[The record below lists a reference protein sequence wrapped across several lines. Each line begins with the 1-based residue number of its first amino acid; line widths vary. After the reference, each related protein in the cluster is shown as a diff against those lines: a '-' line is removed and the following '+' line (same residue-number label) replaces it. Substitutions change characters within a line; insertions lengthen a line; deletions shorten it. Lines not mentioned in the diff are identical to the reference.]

1 MQLALLEISN
11 FRGVKTGCVSFD
23 RHAVLVG
30 PNNCGKTTVIEA
42 LALLFGRD
50 RLVRSLTEH
59 DFFGGNPKPQDRI
72 KLIAT
77 VSGFENNDFT
87 AYPNWFG
94 ESRGVPKWLDLKNGT
109 VHPTQGDASWP
120 LVSQIAFAARF
131 DKDSLEI
138 ETARYFYDDDE
149 APDVFEQGSWTAVP
163 ASLIRE
169 VGLFL
174 APANRAW
181 DKVIS
186 FGSELFRR
194 VVASGGGLPAA
205 AVLQERD
212 ALRNPAAP
220 LEDDPNLKEL
230 VGELNTELAGFFPT
244 KPHLQ
249 LRLTSTDSE
258 GVLDAVVPHYTH
270 AGSATCVPARR
281 HGSGLVSLQ
290 WLLLLLQ
297 FGRRRAEAG
306 QGFWIALEEP
316 ELHVPP
322 ALQRRIVHRLQA
334 LSTQTIVSTHLPT
347 VAALSDSRALSVM
360 RNEAGVLSCRTLAE
374 AVLTSTAPNSVR
386 KLFEL
391 NRVDTIGALMHD
403 VVLVPE
409 GRIDV
414 DLLRLLLRAVDARQS
429 WDVAQECK
437 FGAHVG
443 LIPTHDGSVVATF
456 EQLSKLHS
464 GIVCLVDGDAAGGGY
479 MTELEAKAKPPKSI
493 LRWPDGWIIEDV
505 VGWIAAGD
513 EPAFVASLANTTLP
527 QPPATVVELVHR
539 MKAKGAPGLKSD
551 NVAYEAIAEAVTA
564 VPACVER
571 AKELLNAMTDASL
584 GGPSPRFAAPDL
596 HPTVRMFQP

>member
-11 FRGVKTGCVSFD
+11 FRGVKTGRVAFD
-23 RHAVLVG
+23 RHSVLVG
-30 PNNCGKTTVIEA
+30 ANNSGKTTVIEA

-50 RLVRSLTEH
+50 RLVRTLTEH
-59 DFFGGNPKPQDRI
+59 DFHGGVPQPEDRI

-77 VSGFENNDFT
+77 VTGFTDDDFT
-87 AYPNWFG
+87 AYPSWFG
-94 ESRGVPKWLDLKNGT
+94 DNRGVPKWLEPATSK
-109 VHPTQGDASWP
+109 VHPVQADASWP
-120 LVSQIAFAARF
+120 LVCQIAFAARF
-131 DKDSLEI
+131 DKDSLEV
-138 ETARYFYDDDE
+138 ETARYFHDDDA
-149 APDVFEQGSWTAVP
+149 APDVFEQGSWTSVP

-174 APANRAW
+174 VPANRAW

-205 AVLQERD
+205 AVLHERD
-212 ALRNPAAP
+212 ELRKPAKP
-220 LEDDPNLKEL
+220 LEEDANLTEL
-230 VGELNTELAGFFPT
+230 VDDLNTELAGFFPS
-244 KPHLQ
+244 KPRLQ

-258 GVLDAVVPHYTH
+258 GVLEAVVPHYIH
-270 AGSATCVPARR
+270 EGSAASVPARR

-334 LSTQTIVSTHLPT
+334 LSTQTIVSTHSPM
-347 VAALSDSRALSVM
+347 VAALSDSRALSM
-360 RNEAGVLSCRTLAE
+360 LRNAGGTLTCRTLAS
-374 AVLTSTAPNSVR
+374 AVPTATAPNAVR

-391 NRVDTIGALMHD
+391 NRVDTIAALMHD

-414 DLLRLLLRAVDARQS
+414 DLLRLVARTVDARQS
-429 WDVAQECK
+429 WEAEHECR

-443 LIPTHDGSVVATF
+443 LVPTHDGSVVVTYDH
-456 EQLSKLHS
+456 LSKLHA
-464 GIVCLVDGDAAGGGY
+464 GIACLVDGDAAGAGY
-479 MTELEAKAKPPKSI
+479 MAELESKPVPPKVI
-493 LRWPDGWIIEDV
+493 LTWPPGWTMEDV
-505 VGWIAAGD
+505 VGWIAGAD
-513 EPAFVASLANTTLP
+513 EAAFIASLAGSPLPNPPTTV
-527 QPPATVVELVHR
+527 ADLVQR
-539 MKAKGAPGLKSD
+539 MKTKGAPGMKAD
-551 NVAYEAIAEAVTA
+551 NVAYEAVAEALVG
-564 VPACVER
+564 VPACVGR
-571 AKELLNAMTDASL
+571 ARELLNGMSDACL
-584 GGPSPRFAAPDL
+584 CLPNARFAAL
-596 HPTVRMFQP
+596 ASHASVRTFQP